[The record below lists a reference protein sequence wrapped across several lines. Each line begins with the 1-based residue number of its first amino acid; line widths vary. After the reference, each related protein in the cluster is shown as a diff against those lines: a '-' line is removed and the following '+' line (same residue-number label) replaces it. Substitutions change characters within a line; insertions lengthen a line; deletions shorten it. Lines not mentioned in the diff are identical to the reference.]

1 MKRDV
6 IQIESNHDICISTEK
21 VIRSVID
28 DLMHDKLSKL
38 STRYGGYIINSY
50 YNSSCYSMEYDSSTV
65 WVYEMEKYNHG
76 ESLKLVGKEN
86 INENDSRVLD
96 TIKNLSEIYNIGV
109 NIKKL

>member
-38 STRYGGYIINSY
+38 STRNSY

-76 ESLKLVGKEN
+76 ESLKLVDKEN

-96 TIKNLSEIYNIGV
+96 TIKNLSEIYNIGI
-109 NIKKL
+109 NIKKIIKK